1 MKDKSVKSMDSEL
14 MEFFLDLKGKNMI
27 TVKDA
32 KENGAKVVGIY
43 CTYGPRELVLAAGAI
58 PVGICGT
65 HEETIVYAEKDL
77 PRNLCPVI
85 KSSYGFAVS
94 DQCPYFHFS
103 DLILGETTCDG
114 KKKMFEIMGKM
125 KPVHVMDIPQNP
137 KLEDS
142 LKQMYSEMKLL
153 KNVLEKNFNVEI
165 TDKKLR
171 EAIHVVNENNKAL
184 KSLHDLNKL
193 YKPMILGGDLLKIT
207 FQLGFHTDRY
217 ERVKMLDK
225 LVEKI
230 KEINEPVDN
239 GKRPR
244 ILVTGTPIG
253 MGCEK
258 IITIVEESGGIA
270 IAMENCFGYKTL
282 GLQIDESDKRDPLLL
297 LAEKYINIGCAVM
310 SPNDNRKKL
319 LNEMI
324 EEFKVDGVIDLSWQA
339 CHVYNIESHLI
350 EREVKNNA
358 KLPYLHI
365 ETDFSNSD
373 IENLRARIE
382 AFMEMI

>member
-1 MKDKSVKSMDSEL
+1 MDKEL
-14 MEFFLDLKGKNMI
+14 LEFFSDLKGKNMI

-65 HEETIVYAEKDL
+65 HEETITYAEKDL

-114 KKKMFEIMGKM
+114 KKKMFELMNKI

-137 KLEDS
+137 NLEDS
-142 LKQMYSEMKLL
+142 LKQMYLEMKVL
-153 KNVLEKNFNVEI
+153 KDVLEKNFDVEI
-165 TDKKLR
+165 TNEKLR
-171 EAIHVVNENNKAL
+171 EAIHIVNENNKAL
-184 KSLHDLNKL
+184 KRLHDLNKSAL
-193 YKPMILGGDLLKIT
+193 PMIFGSDLLNIT

-217 ERVKMLDK
+217 ERVRMLDK

-230 KEINEPVDN
+230 KEKSEAVDDGN
-239 GKRPR
+239 KPR

-253 MGCEK
+253 TGCEK
-258 IITIVEESGGIA
+258 IITLVEECGGIV

-282 GLQIDESDKRDPLLL
+282 GLQINEDDDRDPLLL
-297 LAEKYINIGCAVM
+297 LAEKYINVGCAIM
-310 SPNDNRKKL
+310 SPNNNRTEL
-319 LNEMI
+319 LKEMVSD
-324 EEFKVDGVIDLSWQA
+324 FNADGVIDLSWQA
-339 CHVYNIESHLI
+339 CHGYNIESYFI
-350 EREVKNNA
+350 EREVKN
-358 KLPYLHI
+358 KFGLPYLHI
-365 ETDFSNSD
+365 ETDFSSSD
-373 IENLRARIE
+373 NENLRARIE